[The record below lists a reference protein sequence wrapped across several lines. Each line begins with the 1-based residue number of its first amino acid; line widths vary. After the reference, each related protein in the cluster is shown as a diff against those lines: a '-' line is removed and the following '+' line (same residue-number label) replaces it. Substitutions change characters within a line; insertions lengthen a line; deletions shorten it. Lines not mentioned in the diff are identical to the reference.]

1 MKYSRHLLIGLLA
14 LFLGGCG
21 TTVQESLK
29 VQPMGKTPIGMDK
42 TVVILPFADY
52 SNADNLETA
61 FRRNLFV
68 SENITDQFGK
78 YGFHLPV
85 QEDVFFYLADQKIIN
100 VMSYNRSKTA
110 SLENE
115 MKDEWSAGMKEELQ
129 RYIDLAQKT
138 NGQGEGSESVRTHG
152 LTQQE
157 VVKIG
162 RHFSADYIVRGRII
176 QYKDRQDPSWNP
188 VKKGLITFVTGV
200 TNKIAFGQ
208 AESEKYDEW
217 NNTLAG
223 AADAAFISGVTD
235 GNVNHAIAWGAAGAV
250 LGNLA
255 HHSGKIPQAVVQ
267 LRIWVQDA
275 YTGNVVW
282 TNRIDVK
289 VSPESV
295 LADYQYD
302 ALFEKAT
309 EKAISTLIDDFA
321 QVVYNVP
328 PPTPPRPEGQS
339 SLAAPAATSTTNVAP
354 DADKDGVAD
363 VADHCANTPAG
374 VLVNAFGCPS
384 REVLVLEGVH
394 FKSGSATLTPS
405 SLAKLDKAASALI
418 RSPHVKVEVAGF
430 TDNVGDSK
438 RNLDL
443 STERSLAVV
452 QYLTSKGV
460 AATQLTARGY
470 GEENPIASNA
480 TAAGRQKNR
489 RIELLPMTQ

>member
-29 VQPMGKTPIGMDK
+29 VQPMGKNPIGMDK

-52 SNADNLETA
+52 SNTDNLETA

-100 VMSYNRSKTA
+100 VVSYNRSKTA
-110 SLENE
+110 SLEHE

-138 NGQGEGSESVRTHG
+138 DAYGDGSDRLGTHG

-176 QYKDRQDPSWNP
+176 QYKDRQDPTWNP
-188 VKKGLITFVTGV
+188 VKKGLITFVTGA
-200 TNKIAFGQ
+200 TSKIAFGQ

-223 AADAAFISGVTD
+223 AADAALISGVTD
-235 GNVNHAIAWGAAGAV
+235 GNLNHAIAWGAAGAV

-267 LRIWVQDA
+267 LRVWVQDA

-282 TNRIDVK
+282 TNRVDVK

-309 EKAISTLIDDFA
+309 EKAISTLVDDFA

-328 PPTPPRPEGQS
+328 PTPRTGRQVS
-339 SLAAPAATSTTNVAP
+339 GATPHSNPMHDVVA

-363 VADHCANTPAG
+363 IADHCPNTPVG
-374 VLVNAFGCPS
+374 VAVNAFGCPAK
-384 REVLVLEGVH
+384 EILILEGVH
-394 FKSGSATLTPS
+394 FKSGSATLTPD
-405 SLAKLDKAASALI
+405 SLVKLDKAAYALV
-418 RSPHVKVEVAGF
+418 RAPHVKVEVAGF
-430 TDNVGDSK
+430 TDSVGDSK

-460 AATQLTARGY
+460 AATQLTAKGY
-470 GEENPIASNA
+470 GEANPIASNA
-480 TAAGRQKNR
+480 TPAGRQKNR
-489 RIELLPMTQ
+489 RIELLPINQ